1 MKSKY
6 WMSQNLSPMLPNYN
20 ILFPEFSDNCRLWI
34 YTSNR
39 LLSIEE
45 GQTISNML
53 SEFVANWATH
63 GKGMRAASAVID
75 NRFLAIVSDEEVTSA
90 SGCSI
95 DSSVRLVKS
104 IGNQFNIDFFNRLK
118 VVVLNDGEQSFV
130 SIHSLTNLSE
140 AYLYNPLIQS
150 LGELRNSWLEPVS
163 ESVLFPA

>member
-1 MKSKY
+1 MTFKY
-6 WMSQNLSPMLPNYN
+6 WMLLNSLPMLPNYN
-20 ILFPEFSDNCRLWI
+20 ALFPEFSDNCRIWI

-39 LLSIEE
+39 LLTNEE

-75 NRFLAIVSDEEVTSA
+75 NRFLVIVSDEEVTSA

-118 VVVLNDGEQSFV
+118 VVVLNEGEQSFV
-130 SIHSLTNLSE
+130 SIHSLTNLPD
-140 AYLYNPLIQS
+140 AHLYNPLIQS
-150 LGELRNSWLEPVS
+150 LGELRNTWLELVS